1 MKYAYKTFTYAYSS
15 ENKSFCLCEHY
26 LSPAAASDTISICQQ
41 PKYKEIK
48 ILFLTKTKPLA
59 AASQKKKDGF
69 LICVTEEKTG
79 QLLVVYWCSDTHL
92 TKPFLKFLLILKI

>member
-15 ENKSFCLCEHY
+15 ENKSFCLCEHN

-59 AASQKKKDGF
+59 AASQKKKKRWIFNLCNRREDRT
-69 LICVTEEKTG
+69 VTG
-79 QLLVVYWCSDTHL
+79 SLLVQ
-92 TKPFLKFLLILKI
+92 